1 MSKSRTT
8 QMPEPALA
16 VFCIFESAYS
26 CCSFVFSLLLIVF
39 LLSTPE
45 DIPATSEPTE
55 IVCYEL
61 FYNQFLS
68 EKLQNHSTFFPE
80 CLISSSAN
88 PVSNSFSVLHLLLF
102 DHRLQTASPS
112 IYKCTAMKRVREE
125 HFSIR
130 NIIQKF
136 FDSCIT
142 GLVVF
147 FIP

>member
-45 DIPATSEPTE
+45 DISATSEPTE
-55 IVCYEL
+55 IAYREP
-61 FYNQFLS
+61 FYNRFLP
-68 EKLQNHSTFFPE
+68 ENLQSHSTFFPE
-80 CLISSSAN
+80 CLISPSAN
-88 PVSNSFSVLHLLLF
+88 PVSIHFLLCIYYFSITDYKLRLH
-102 DHRLQTASPS
+102 QYS
-112 IYKCTAMKRVREE
+112 KCTAVKRIRKE

-136 FDSCIT
+136 FNSCIT
-142 GLVVF
+142 GRVVF

>member
-80 CLISSSAN
+80 CLISSSAIQ
-88 PVSNSFSVLHLLLF
+88 SRIHFLFYIYYFSITDYKLRLH
-102 DHRLQTASPS
+102 QYS
-112 IYKCTAMKRVREE
+112 KCTAMKRVREE